1 VIVGVGDDGV
11 VTVGDVNGVSA
22 GVGSAAGI
30 EHPAPV
36 DDAVCFD
43 YLAIR
48 IKKCAFN
55 KFGPKI
61 PMNQSR

>member
-1 VIVGVGDDGV
+1 MGVGDDGV

-36 DDAVCFD
+36 DDAVRFD
-43 YLAIR
+43 NLAVR

-55 KFGPKI
+55 KFRPRIPK
-61 PMNQSR
+61 NQSR